1 MRYPE
6 FLNNN
11 GTIGFVAPSYG
22 CSTEPY
28 KECFENALR
37 RFQGMGYNTELGPNC
52 FLGEGIGISN
62 TPKACGEELTKYYC
76 ADTNDVLISCGGG
89 ELMCETLDYVDFEK
103 VKNAK
108 PKWYMGYSDNTNF
121 TFLLTTIC
129 DTASVYGPC
138 AASFGMEPLHES
150 LKDALDTLAGK
161 KSEFSGYD
169 MWEKESF
176 EDEEPLSPYNLTEQ
190 TKLVTVPEGKEIKMK
205 GRLIGGCIDCLINLL
220 GTNFDKVEDFCER
233 YKQDGIIW
241 FLESCDLNPMSI
253 RRALWQMKHAG
264 WFKYVKGFL
273 IGRPLCFGQEMLGM
287 DQYKAVTGALEEFG
301 VPIVMDIDLGHLPP
315 MIPFVCGSV
324 ADVRVSN
331 NDINIKLDLR

>member
-129 DTASVYGPC
+129 DTASIYGPC

-150 LKDALDTLAGK
+150 LKDALDTLEGK

-169 MWEKESF
+169 MWEKESLD
-176 EDEEPLSPYNLTEQ
+176 DEKPLNEL
-190 TKLVTVPEGKEIKMK
+190 L
-205 GRLIGGCIDCLINLL
+205 LLFANLL
-220 GTNFDKVEDFCER
+220 
-233 YKQDGIIW
+233 
-241 FLESCDLNPMSI
+241 FLE
-253 RRALWQMKHAG
+253 
-264 WFKYVKGFL
+264 
-273 IGRPLCFGQEMLGM
+273 
-287 DQYKAVTGALEEFG
+287 
-301 VPIVMDIDLGHLPP
+301 
-315 MIPFVCGSV
+315 
-324 ADVRVSN
+324 
-331 NDINIKLDLR
+331 